1 MSIRQDS
8 IKVEELLNHALTALM
23 AVGIKPVVDQR
34 RVREARISIR
44 EALDV
49 VAEMRIPARAKRT
62 ARVASEV
69 ALTGMEQELPL

>member
-44 EALDV
+44 EALDIV
-49 VAEMRIPARAKRT
+49 SEMRVPPRVKRSN
-62 ARVASEV
+62 RVAAEV
-69 ALTGMEQELPL
+69 ALTGLEQALPL